1 MQRWDREAWI
11 DGDGGDGGL
20 VQQGSCSVRRS
31 QRRWWWE
38 QWFQRRVVVVVAR
51 ERTVCGGVGDVGHD
65 DVVDGGAVVAVVNA
79 AAARENHG
87 AAAVAVAAAA
97 GEVGDVADAVVASW
111 GDAGHD
117 APDEHDGDRWCL
129 ELGTASRT
137 RPRPRRDAGVA
148 SLARQQTRHR
158 DHDAVGAAP
167 RDARKSTRRP
177 LHRWRMNRAP
187 PYAGTRTPQSRTQR
201 NVCARGRARANEAGG
216 RVTVEQA
223 RQIGRYNGK
232 YLGQEWPAG
241 GANPHNDDRYVSL
254 PLYTQPRQT
263 RKAPE
268 RREGDAR
275 ERASQQT
282 NEGMKQRRNEWRT
295 RRSVEQISSLE

>member
-51 ERTVCGGVGDVGHD
+51 ERTVRDGVGDVGHD

-87 AAAVAVAAAA
+87 AAAVAVAVA

-111 GDAGHD
+111 GDVGHD

-148 SLARQQTRHR
+148 SLARQQRRHR

-167 RDARKSTRRP
+167 RGARKSTRRP

-187 PYAGTRTPQSRTQR
+187 PYAGTRTPRRRTQR

-223 RQIGRYNGK
+223 RQIEGTTVNISVKSGRLEAPTRTTTIGT
-232 YLGQEWPAG
+232 
-241 GANPHNDDRYVSL
+241 
-254 PLYTQPRQT
+254 LYTQPRQYT
-263 RKAPE
+263 QGPRGG
-268 RREGDAR
+268 RGRES
-275 ERASQQT
+275 EQASKR
-282 NEGMKQRRNEWRT
+282 MKE
-295 RRSVEQISSLE
+295 

>member
-1 MQRWDREAWI
+1 M
-11 DGDGGDGGL
+11 
-20 VQQGSCSVRRS
+20 
-31 QRRWWWE
+31 
-38 QWFQRRVVVVVAR
+38 VAR
-51 ERTVCGGVGDVGHD
+51 ERTVRDGVGDVGHD

-87 AAAVAVAAAA
+87 AAAVAVAVA

-111 GDAGHD
+111 GDVGHD

-223 RQIGRYNGK
+223 RQIEGTTVNISVKSGRLEAPTRTTTIGTSPSLSTPSHAK
-232 YLGQEWPAG
+232 HARPPRG
-241 GANPHNDDRYVSL
+241 GRG
-254 PLYTQPRQT
+254 T
-263 RKAPE
+263 RE
-268 RREGDAR
+268 SEQ
-275 ERASQQT
+275 ASKR
-282 NEGMKQRRNEWRT
+282 MKE
-295 RRSVEQISSLE
+295 